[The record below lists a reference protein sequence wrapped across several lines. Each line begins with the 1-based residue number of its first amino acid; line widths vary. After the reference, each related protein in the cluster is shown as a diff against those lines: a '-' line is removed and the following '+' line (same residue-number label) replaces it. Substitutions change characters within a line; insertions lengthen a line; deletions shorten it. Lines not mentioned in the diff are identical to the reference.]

1 MSLTAIKDI
10 FHSAEHSWCQL
21 PYWKV
26 QQEASIK
33 TLLLKLFTLY
43 LLFIILIYY
52 LSCFQSVIMPMLI
65 LNEARH
71 MNLRAQA
78 LPCWNAKA
86 GWVSSSHTQGCAV
99 LYLPLCELGELGHCQ
114 LHLALLGARG
124 WCWGLRLNWLRGCP
138 RTCDGFLPSGG
149 RSCAGTRN
157 CCWDR
162 LTPDYLSHHLL
173 GLTCKRRIW
182 AKNNFQLFNRKHSK
196 LPNHKLQWGVMVIRQ
211 VKQTLQFA
219 HKFSLQTIC
228 VTEKCLQNIL
238 TTVACT

>member
-182 AKNNFQLFNRKHSK
+182 AKKHIFSFLIVSTANFQITNCNGVWWWSDRWSKHC
-196 LPNHKLQWGVMVIRQ
+196 
-211 VKQTLQFA
+211 
-219 HKFSLQTIC
+219 SLHINFLYKPFVWLKNVC
-228 VTEKCLQNIL
+228 KIF
-238 TTVACT
+238 